1 MGQVWSM
8 LGGEPGKERKLTI
21 ERSGKQFTVAAE
33 VHHFLGETDETNKPK
48 GKARKN

>member
-8 LGGEPGKERKLTI
+8 LGGEPGKERRLTV

-33 VHHFLGETDETNKPK
+33 VHHFLGVSNENNESK
-48 GKARKN
+48 GKTRKN